1 MAMKNQTITDSLLL
15 EVADLKTHFPVM
27 RGFLRRQVGTIR
39 AVDGV
44 SFTLKRGQTLSL
56 VGESGSGK
64 TTAGLTVL
72 REYAPT
78 GGTILFHGHGGVTDV
93 GAMRKAELKAYRRH
107 AQMVFQD
114 PYSSMNPRMTVRDII
129 AEPLVVQKAAKGT
142 ELNDRVAKLM
152 SDVGL
157 RPDHLNR
164 YPHAFSGGQRQ
175 RIAVA
180 RALALN
186 PELIVADEAVS
197 ALDVSVQAQIL
208 NLFQDLKEQYHLS
221 YLFIAHDLS
230 VVEHIS
236 DRVAVMYLGRIVE
249 SADSETLFAAPRH
262 PYTVALLEAAP
273 VPDPRAARRKPA
285 VQGEIADPAHPP
297 PGCPFHPRC
306 PHARTV
312 CREQAPALRNAGN
325 ASGEGEHWVACHLK

>member
-1 MAMKNQTITDSLLL
+1 MPDSGKNVLLD
-15 EVADLKTHFPVM
+15 VADLKMHFPVM
-27 RGFLRRQVGTIR
+27 RGFLRRQVGVIR

-44 SFTLKRGQTLSL
+44 SFTLHRGQTLSL

-78 GGTILFHGHGGVTDV
+78 GGRILFHGNGGVMDV
-93 GAMRKAELKAYRRH
+93 AAMSKPEIKAFRRR

-129 AEPLVVQKAAKGT
+129 AEPLVVQKAAKGS
-142 ELNDRVAKLM
+142 ELKDRVATLM

-157 RPDHLNR
+157 RPDQLNR

-208 NLFQDLKEQYHLS
+208 NLFQDLKERYHLS

-249 SADSETLFAAPRH
+249 TANAETLFAAPRH

-273 VPDPRAARRKPA
+273 VADPRAGRRQPA
-285 VQGEIADPAHPP
+285 VKGEIGDPAHPP

-306 PHARTV
+306 PLAKAV
-312 CREQAPALRNAGN
+312 CREQAPALRNKGSA
-325 ASGEGEHWVACHLK
+325 EDDHWVACHVA

>member
-1 MAMKNQTITDSLLL
+1 MPDSGKNLLL
-15 EVADLKTHFPVM
+15 DVADLKMHFPIT
-27 RGFLRRQVGTIR
+27 RGFLRRQVGVIR

-44 SFTLKRGQTLSL
+44 SFTLNRGQTLSL

-78 GGTILFHGHGGVTDV
+78 GGRILFHGNGGGMDV
-93 GAMRKAELKAYRRH
+93 AAMSRPEIKAFRRR

-129 AEPLVVQKAAKGT
+129 AEPLVVQKAAKGS
-142 ELNDRVAKLM
+142 ELMDRVATLM

-157 RPDHLNR
+157 RPDQLNR

-186 PELIVADEAVS
+186 PELIVADEPVS

-208 NLFQDLKEQYHLS
+208 NLFQDLKERYHLS

-249 SADSETLFAAPRH
+249 TANAETLFATPRH
-262 PYTVALLEAAP
+262 PYTVALLEASP
-273 VPDPRAARRKPA
+273 VPDPRAGRRQPA
-285 VQGEIADPAHPP
+285 VKGEIGDPAHPP

-306 PHARTV
+306 PLAQAV
-312 CREQAPALRNAGN
+312 CREQAPVLRNKGSA
-325 ASGEGEHWVACHLK
+325 EDDHWVACHVA

>member
-1 MAMKNQTITDSLLL
+1 MFEAPHDILLN
-15 EVADLKTHFPVM
+15 VADLKMHFPIT
-27 RGFLRRQVGTIR
+27 RGFLRRQVGVIR

-44 SFTLKRGQTLSL
+44 SFTLNRGQTLSL

-64 TTAGLTVL
+64 TTVGLTVL

-78 GGTILFHGHGGVTDV
+78 GGRILFHGNGGGMDV
-93 GAMRKAELKAYRRH
+93 AAMSKPEIKAFRRR

-129 AEPLVVQKAAKGT
+129 AEPLVVQKAAKGS
-142 ELNDRVAKLM
+142 ELKDRVATLM
-152 SDVGL
+152 RDVGL
-157 RPDHLNR
+157 RPDQLNR

-208 NLFQDLKEQYHLS
+208 NLFQDLKERYHLS

-249 SADSETLFAAPRH
+249 TANAETLFAAPRH

-273 VPDPRAARRKPA
+273 VPDPRAGRRQSA
-285 VQGEIADPAHPP
+285 VKGEIGDPAHPP

-306 PHARTV
+306 PLAKAV
-312 CREQAPALRNAGN
+312 CREQAPAQRNKGSA
-325 ASGEGEHWVACHLK
+325 EDDHWVACHVA

>member
-1 MAMKNQTITDSLLL
+1 VSDSGKNVLL
-15 EVADLKTHFPVM
+15 EVSDLKKHFPITS
-27 RGFLRRQVGTIR
+27 GFLRRRTGAIR

-78 GGTILFHGHGGVTDV
+78 GGKILFHGPEGVSDV
-93 GAMRKAELKAYRRH
+93 GTMSKIELKAYRRH

-114 PYSSMNPRMTVRDII
+114 PYSSMNPRMTICDII

-142 ELNDRVAKLM
+142 ELKDRVAKLM

-208 NLFQDLKEQYHLS
+208 NLFQDLKEQYRLS

-249 SADSETLFAAPRH
+249 TANAETLFAAPCH

-273 VPDPRAARRKPA
+273 VPDPRAGNRQSA
-285 VQGEIADPAHPP
+285 VKGEIGDPAHPP

-306 PHARTV
+306 PFAKAA
-312 CREQAPALRNAGN
+312 CREQVPELRNKGSA
-325 ASGEGEHWVACHLK
+325 EDDHWVACHVA